1 MDLEQTGNK
10 RYSLTESYLIQECIK
25 NKPDAQRIL
34 FEKYAGKMMSLC
46 KRYVNDQQ
54 EAQDILQVGFMKVFE
69 YIHQYKNEGS
79 FEGWMRKVFASI
91 AIRHVKK
98 KKIDFTAVDMLDD
111 NAASEGPAIISKL
124 SEEEIHQFIRSLPMG
139 YRTVFNLHVIE
150 GYSHDEI
157 AELLNIK
164 PATSRTQLLKA
175 RKLLQVLICKRNNT
189 VKV

>member
-1 MDLEQTGNK
+1 
-10 RYSLTESYLIQECIK
+10 LTESYLIQECIK
-25 NKPDAQRIL
+25 KKPDAQRIL

-54 EAQDILQVGFMKVFE
+54 QAQDILQVGFMKVFE
-69 YIHQYKNEGS
+69 YIHQYKGEGS
-79 FEGWMRKVFASI
+79 LEGWMRKVFASI

-111 NAASEGPAIISKL
+111 NFASEGPAIISKL
-124 SEEEIHQFIRSLPMG
+124 SEEEIHQFIRSLPTG

-175 RKLLQVLICKRNNT
+175 RKLLQALICKRHNT

>member
-1 MDLEQTGNK
+1 
-10 RYSLTESYLIQECIK
+10 LTESYLIQECIK
-25 NKPDAQRIL
+25 NNPHAQRIL

-54 EAQDILQVGFMKVFE
+54 QAQDILQVGFMKVFE
-69 YIHQYKNEGS
+69 YIHQYKGEGS
-79 FEGWMRKVFASI
+79 LEGWMRKVFASI

-111 NAASEGPAIISKL
+111 NVASEGPAIISKL
-124 SEEEIHQFIRSLPMG
+124 SEEEIHQFIRSLPTG
-139 YRTVFNLHVIE
+139 YRTVFNLHAIE

-175 RKLLQVLICKRNNT
+175 RKLLQALICKRHNT